1 MGAFGIAERSSEVR
15 RGPPTERGGAGN
27 RRQRRRLQLH
37 FRTFGPLWFS
47 GHAVL
52 KSSQRNR
59 QAPLVDQLRFTRA
72 ADIERLDSTCKRRS
86 PGYPQLLHA
95 MSKTLPAVML
105 AAYCCKPSR
114 KGIFAWKSVFRLLG
128 SGSWIWRARRSCLK
142 KSLGAQPRVPL
153 EPLESFAF
161 ENQGCRIGLATLQ
174 RQSSIDQ
181 QAASLRLCPQQE
193 GRQSFIKVF

>member
-1 MGAFGIAERSSEVR
+1 LQSDVQKCGAVPYRAR
-15 RGPPTERGGAGN
+15 RPRQP
-27 RRQRRRLQLH
+27 RQRRRLQLH

-59 QAPLVDQLRFTRA
+59 QAPLVDELRFTRA

-105 AAYCCKPSR
+105 AAYCCKPQPASR
-114 KGIFAWKSVFRLLG
+114 RGIFAWKSVFRSLG
-128 SGSWIWRARRSCLK
+128 SSSWIWRARRSYPK
-142 KSLGAQPRVPL
+142 RVL
-153 EPLESFAF
+153 ERSHVF
-161 ENQGCRIGLATLQ
+161 NQNP
-174 RQSSIDQ
+174 SS
-181 QAASLRLCPQQE
+181 RLPSKIRDAGSAWLLCNDSTP
-193 GRQSFIKVF
+193 